1 MKPVMI
7 GDKLRIGF
15 VALKAIKKGEE
26 LFFDYGIRGE
36 GILWQNTNA
45 LPPQCKMVIN
55 IDTHVLTYK
64 MYS

>member
-45 LPPQCKMVIN
+45 KKIATTMQDGN
-55 IDTHVLTYK
+55 
-64 MYS
+64 